1 MMPAQRHN
9 VVANLV
15 NMSDVSDIAQW
26 CLDRGHEKI
35 TLRSR
40 RPHLADALVNAGLN
54 ITEGPSDLVM
64 WLDDEIGSSSP
75 WPHGDASCEVIVEG
89 CLPVERGV
97 HALAVETDRAVIVSS
112 DGIDYRRIEFKEG
125 ESTTTQIHPI
135 ATDILDES
143 ARKAGFTLIE
153 RWVDWSMEP
162 ALGNEPC
169 HLSLFRNF

>member
-1 MMPAQRHN
+1 MPAQRHN

-75 WPHGDASCEVIVEG
+75 WPHADASCEVIVEG

-125 ESTTTQIHPI
+125 ESITT
-135 ATDILDES
+135 
-143 ARKAGFTLIE
+143 
-153 RWVDWSMEP
+153 
-162 ALGNEPC
+162 
-169 HLSLFRNF
+169 

>member
-1 MMPAQRHN
+1 MPAQRHN

-75 WPHGDASCEVIVEG
+75 WSHGDASCEVIVEG

-125 ESTTTQIHPI
+125 ESITTKIQPI

-143 ARKAGFTLIE
+143 ARQAGFTLIE

>member
-1 MMPAQRHN
+1 MPAQRHN

-75 WPHGDASCEVIVEG
+75 WPHADASCEVIVEG

-135 ATDILDES
+135 ATDILDAS

>member
-1 MMPAQRHN
+1 MPAQRHN

-125 ESTTTQIHPI
+125 ESITTKIQPI
-135 ATDILDES
+135 ATDES

>member
-1 MMPAQRHN
+1 MPAQRHN

-15 NMSDVSDIAQW
+15 NMSDVSVIAKW

-125 ESTTTQIHPI
+125 ESITTQIHPI

>member
-1 MMPAQRHN
+1 MPVQRHN

-40 RPHLADALVNAGLN
+40 RPHLLDARLDAGLN

-75 WPHGDASCEVIVEG
+75 WPHADTSCEVIVEG

-125 ESTTTQIHPI
+125 ESITTKIQPV

-143 ARKAGFTLIE
+143 ARQAGFTLIE

>member
-1 MMPAQRHN
+1 MPAQRHN

-40 RPHLADALVNAGLN
+40 RPRLADALVNAGLN

>member
-1 MMPAQRHN
+1 MRYLAHQQMMPAQRHN

-40 RPHLADALVNAGLN
+40 RPHLLGALVDAGLK

-75 WPHGDASCEVIVEG
+75 WPHGNASCEVVIEG

-125 ESTTTQIHPI
+125 ESSTT
-135 ATDILDES
+135 
-143 ARKAGFTLIE
+143 K
-153 RWVDWSMEP
+153 
-162 ALGNEPC
+162 
-169 HLSLFRNF
+169 LSLIHI

>member
-1 MMPAQRHN
+1 MPAQRHN

-75 WPHGDASCEVIVEG
+75 WPHADASCEVIVEG
-89 CLPVERGV
+89 CLPVERECT
-97 HALAVETDRAVIVSS
+97 HS
-112 DGIDYRRIEFKEG
+112 
-125 ESTTTQIHPI
+125 P
-135 ATDILDES
+135 
-143 ARKAGFTLIE
+143 
-153 RWVDWSMEP
+153 
-162 ALGNEPC
+162 
-169 HLSLFRNF
+169 

>member
-1 MMPAQRHN
+1 MPAQRHN

-75 WPHGDASCEVIVEG
+75 WPHADASCEVIVEG
-89 CLPVERGV
+89 CLPDERGV

-125 ESTTTQIHPI
+125 ESITTKIQPI
-135 ATDILDES
+135 ATGMLDES
-143 ARKAGFTLIE
+143 ARQAGFTLIE

>member
-1 MMPAQRHN
+1 MPARGLL
-9 VVANLV
+9 VLANLV

-75 WPHGDASCEVIVEG
+75 WPHADASCEVIVEG

-143 ARKAGFTLIE
+143 ARQAGFTLIE

>member
-1 MMPAQRHN
+1 MPAQRPN

-26 CLDRGHEKI
+26 CLDRGHQKV

-40 RPHLADALVNAGLN
+40 RPRLYDALMNVGIN
-54 ITEGPSDLVM
+54 ITDGPSDLVM
-64 WLDDEIGSSSP
+64 WLDDEIGGSAP
-75 WPHGDASCEVIVEG
+75 WPHATASCEVVVEG

-97 HALAVETDRAVIVSS
+97 YALAVETDRAVIVSS
-112 DGIDYRRIEFKEG
+112 DGIDCRRIEFTEG
-125 ESTTTQIHPI
+125 ETVTTKIQPV

-143 ARKAGFTLIE
+143 ARQAGFTLTE

-162 ALGNEPC
+162 ALGTEPC

>member
-1 MMPAQRHN
+1 MPAQRHN

-40 RPHLADALVNAGLN
+40 RPYLADALVNAGLN

-125 ESTTTQIHPI
+125 ESITTKIQPI

-143 ARKAGFTLIE
+143 ARQAGFTLIE

>member
-1 MMPAQRHN
+1 MPAQRHN

-40 RPHLADALVNAGLN
+40 RPHLAAALVNAGLN

-125 ESTTTQIHPI
+125 ESTTTKIQPI

-143 ARKAGFTLIE
+143 ARQAGFTLIE

>member
-1 MMPAQRHN
+1 MPAQRHN

-143 ARKAGFTLIE
+143 ARQAGFTLIE

-162 ALGNEPC
+162 ALGNEPW

>member
-1 MMPAQRHN
+1 
-9 VVANLV
+9 
-15 NMSDVSDIAQW
+15 MSDVSDIAQW
-26 CLDRGHEKI
+26 CLDRGHKKI

-75 WPHGDASCEVIVEG
+75 WPHADASCEVIVEG

-143 ARKAGFTLIE
+143 ARQAGFTLIE

>member
-1 MMPAQRHN
+1 
-9 VVANLV
+9 
-15 NMSDVSDIAQW
+15 
-26 CLDRGHEKI
+26 
-35 TLRSR
+35 
-40 RPHLADALVNAGLN
+40 
-54 ITEGPSDLVM
+54 M

-75 WPHGDASCEVIVEG
+75 WPHADASCEVIVEG

-143 ARKAGFTLIE
+143 ARQAGFTLIE

>member
-1 MMPAQRHN
+1 MPAQRHN

-97 HALAVETDRAVIVSS
+97 HALAVETDRAVILSS
-112 DGIDYRRIEFKEG
+112 DGNEYRRIEFTEG
-125 ESTTTQIHPI
+125 EMAAIDLEPLTTNTI
-135 ATDILDES
+135 DES
-143 ARKAGFTLIE
+143 ARQAGFTLID
-153 RWVDWSMEP
+153 RWVDWSMDP
-162 ALGNEPC
+162 PLHSDPC
-169 HLSLFRNF
+169 HLSLFRNV